1 MTFTDAVRT
10 AAFSRYLINA
20 ATQVQDSLSCAEA
33 WDYLRDTLLLTLSRS
48 FIADN
53 EPLSLLVCPSIC
65 HALLRLLQ
73 LMDAHACTSSCGDD
87 RDITVQIGCL
97 KHNLSYPRRG
107 P

>member
-1 MTFTDAVRT
+1 MTLTDAVRA

-73 LMDAHACTSSCGDD
+73 LMDAHACTFSCGDD
-87 RDITVQIGCL
+87 RA
-97 KHNLSYPRRG
+97 
-107 P
+107 